1 MVETDHPDELLR
13 IREPVDTRFDM
24 TAVVY
29 ELERV
34 GKSPVDHIRESV
46 CQRPSRRQ
54 ARMPVVTNVA
64 GNRKLLAACLG
75 VEVQSLPSAFRERWQ
90 KYIPCELVQEA
101 AWNEV
106 VIEGD
111 ELDLSKL
118 PIPLQFA
125 VDGGPYITAGQLSAR
140 DPVTGVDTTG
150 FHRFMLKGKNRLG
163 VSLHSRRRMYEF
175 QRRAEERGEALP
187 AAVTIGT
194 HPLHYMGSMV
204 YAYPPQVRKFEIIGG
219 LFGEPYRVARCG
231 VGELEVPA
239 GAEIVIEGEIL
250 AETREPEGPFGEF
263 TGYASYRSTQ
273 HVFVARR
280 VRMRRDAIF
289 QSVTSGMSKDHILVS
304 CITREGEIL
313 NALRRNLPN
322 VRAVHVPHTSCGA
335 FTAYISMKKIAD
347 GEPQT
352 AIMATLG
359 TEFYT
364 KHVIVVDDD
373 VDIFDTND
381 VMWAVATRVR
391 PDKDIFFIPGA
402 KAAILDPTSD
412 PENFTGDEDGDRCHA
427 PGGPRFRR
435 ASRHPGGSARAG
447 ARHAG
452 GGRRQHLM
460 DSRIRAA
467 MPLAALL
474 CLSSHQLPHRALGLV
489 DRGMRIGV
497 PAGVGIGDR
506 HPAGPLAGALGDLV
520 GIVPSNS
527 EFAV

>member
-1 MVETDHPDELLR
+1 MPSTASNFDNQSLRSFLEMVATDHPDELLR
-13 IREPVDTRFDM
+13 IREPVNSRFDM
-24 TAVVY
+24 TAIAY
-29 ELERV
+29 ELERI
-34 GKSPVDHIRESV
+34 GKSPIIIFENPVADGSSV
-46 CQRPSRRQ
+46 
-54 ARMPVVTNVA
+54 ANGMPVVTNVA
-64 GNRKLLAACLG
+64 ANRKLLAACLG
-75 VEVQSLPSAFRERWQ
+75 VTPQDLPTAFRERCQ
-90 KYIPCELVQEA
+90 KYIPCELVKDA

-111 ELDLSKL
+111 DVDLTKL
-118 PIPLQFA
+118 PIPLQFS

-150 FHRFMLKGKNRLG
+150 FHRLMLRGKNRLG
-163 VSLHSRRRMYEF
+163 TSLHSRRRMYEF
-175 QRRAEERGEALP
+175 QRRAEERGQSLP
-187 AAVTIGT
+187 AAITIGT

-250 AETREPEGPFGEF
+250 AETREPEGPFAEF

-273 HVFVARR
+273 HVFVAHR
-280 VRMRRDAIF
+280 VRMRHDAMF
-289 QSVTSGMSKDHILVS
+289 QSVTAGMSRDHILVS

-313 NALRRNLPN
+313 NTLRRNLPN

-335 FTAYISMKKIAD
+335 FAAYISMKKISD

-381 VMWAVATRVR
+381 VMWAIATRVR
-391 PDKDIFFIPGA
+391 PDKDIFFIPGV

-412 PENFTGDEDGDRCHA
+412 PENFTVTKIGIDATRPAGRDFAERLVISDEQ
-427 PGGPRFRR
+427 R
-435 ASRHPGGSARAG
+435 AKARS
-447 ARHAG
+447 
-452 GGRRQHLM
+452 L
-460 DSRIRAA
+460 
-467 MPLAALL
+467 LAA
-474 CLSSHQLPHRALGLV
+474 
-489 DRGMRIGV
+489 
-497 PAGVGIGDR
+497 AGVTI
-506 HPAGPLAGALGDLV
+506 
-520 GIVPSNS
+520 
-527 EFAV
+527 